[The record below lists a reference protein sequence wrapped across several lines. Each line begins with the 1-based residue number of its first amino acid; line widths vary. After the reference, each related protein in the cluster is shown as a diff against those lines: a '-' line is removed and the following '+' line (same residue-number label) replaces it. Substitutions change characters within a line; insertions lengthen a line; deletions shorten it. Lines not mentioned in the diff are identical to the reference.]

1 MKYTMCLLGVVTITI
16 FFCAVSVVNQ
26 AKVDE
31 HVPFSGKELDVETV
45 KLQDNVKHGV
55 LLYPSELYYG
65 DSLYLLAYRINEGG
79 RIRVF
84 LKMNEIVLSRDFMI

>member
-65 DSLYLLAYRINEGG
+65 DSLYLLAYRINEEEEF
-79 RIRVF
+79 VF